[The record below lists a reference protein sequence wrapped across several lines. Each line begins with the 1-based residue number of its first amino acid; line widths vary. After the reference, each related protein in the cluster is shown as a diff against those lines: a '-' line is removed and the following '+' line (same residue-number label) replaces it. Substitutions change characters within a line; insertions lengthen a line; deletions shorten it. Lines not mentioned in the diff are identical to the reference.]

1 MAEEEPGASA
11 GEEQE
16 EEEAPAAAAAGVD
29 PKQDDVKPVIF
40 IGLFIA
46 TLFSMGRSFKIF
58 PFQFHSC
65 RGAWVVAKPRG
76 EWLCHDLHVWIS
88 PVCSNQDG
96 RKGNRTMTL
105 TLKVPWHVFP
115 GDSTISKVWV
125 VCLWRRRRETPG
137 KVVLKASYVTQICI
151 RLPRLKSE
159 KFSGIPVLFIPG
171 NSGSHKQV
179 SLII

>member
-46 TLFSMGRSFKIF
+46 TLFTMGRLFKLF
-58 PFQFHSC
+58 RFQSHC
-65 RGAWVVAKPRG
+65 RRAWVIVEPRG
-76 EWLCHDLHVWIS
+76 EWLRHDLHVWIS

-96 RKGNRTMTL
+96 RTGNN
-105 TLKVPWHVFP
+105 
-115 GDSTISKVWV
+115 GI
-125 VCLWRRRRETPG
+125 LWF
-137 KVVLKASYVTQICI
+137 
-151 RLPRLKSE
+151 LKSLDMY
-159 KFSGIPVLFIPG
+159 F
-171 NSGSHKQV
+171 
-179 SLII
+179 

>member
-58 PFQFHSC
+58 PFRFHYC
-65 RGAWVVAKPRG
+65 RGA
-76 EWLCHDLHVWIS
+76 
-88 PVCSNQDG
+88 
-96 RKGNRTMTL
+96 
-105 TLKVPWHVFP
+105 
-115 GDSTISKVWV
+115 
-125 VCLWRRRRETPG
+125 
-137 KVVLKASYVTQICI
+137 
-151 RLPRLKSE
+151 
-159 KFSGIPVLFIPG
+159 
-171 NSGSHKQV
+171 
-179 SLII
+179 